1 MMKEITN
8 MNNKTTELIR
18 TFAMSRRHF
27 LKATAVAG
35 SLAAA
40 NTLSSGTIAGLALGH
55 AAAQEGGDVGVLK
68 YALTLEHLEN
78 ALYRTLIGSGLLSGT
93 ALDAAKVYG
102 GHESEHVRDLTAAL
116 QKAGATGIPQE
127 LAKYNFPTLTSQAE
141 VLNTL
146 ADVEDL
152 GAAAYLG
159 AAPMIEN
166 DDYLTFAV
174 QIHTV
179 EAEHATGIRF
189 LAGKDIVP
197 FAFAEPKTM
206 DQVLAVVGPILGT
219 GLPDTGLNGDTMKM
233 VGIAGGVAAAAAGLA
248 LARGSQTATEQE

>member
-1 MMKEITN
+1 
-8 MNNKTTELIR
+8 MNNKIMELIR
-18 TFAMSRRHF
+18 TYATSRRHF

-93 ALDAAKVYG
+93 ALDVAKVYG

-127 LAKYNFPTLTSQAE
+127 QARYDFTKAGDISTQAA

-159 AAPMIEN
+159 AAPLIEN

-174 QIHTV
+174 TIHTV

-206 DQVLAVVGPILGT
+206 AQVLAVVGPILGT
-219 GLPDTGLNGDTMKM
+219 GLPDTGLDSDTMKM